1 MARKWLLA
9 STSLLVLA
17 LAAPALAQTKDCPQR
32 IAELD
37 RLVAAGAGQEQASTG
52 GAQQGQEM
60 PKVGELAAGLSEEQL
75 SGELAPVTGGPEPV
89 EEEEAEPAVSG
100 ELSAVAG
107 GPTPVGKEG
116 GQQAPATTGQQTGAG
131 VTAGTE
137 ARAMRVDL
145 AEEDRQRARDLLQ
158 QARELQAQG
167 DSEACLRRVAEAES
181 LLGRQAREGQQDQGG
196 AATTQKQG
204 G

>member
-1 MARKWLLA
+1 MSRKWLLA
-9 STSLLVLA
+9 STGLLA
-17 LAAPALAQTKDCPQR
+17 LALTTPALAQTQDCQQR

-37 RLVAAGAGQEQASTG
+37 RLVAVGAGQQQASTG

-60 PKVGELAAGLSEEQL
+60 PKVGELAAGMSEQEL

-100 ELSAVAG
+100 ELAPVMG

-116 GQQAPATTGQQTGAG
+116 EQQAPATTGRQTGAG

-137 ARAMRVDL
+137 ARAMRADL
-145 AEEDRQRARDLLQ
+145 SEEDRRRARDLLQ
-158 QARELQAQG
+158 EARDLQAQG
-167 DSEACLRRVAEAES
+167 DSEACLQRVQEAES
-181 LLGRQAREGQQDQGG
+181 LLGSQAREGQQDQGG

>member
-1 MARKWLLA
+1 MSRNWLLA

-32 IAELD
+32 IAALD
-37 RLVAAGAGQEQASTG
+37 RLAAAGAGQQQASTG

-60 PKVGELAAGLSEEQL
+60 PKVGELAAGMSEEEL

-89 EEEEAEPAVSG
+89 GEEAEPAVSG
-100 ELSAVAG
+100 ELAPVIGG

-116 GQQAPATTGQQTGAG
+116 EQQAPATTGQQTGAG

-137 ARAMRVDL
+137 ARAMRAGL
-145 AEEDRQRARDLLQ
+145 SEEDRQRARDLLQ

-167 DSEACLRRVAEAES
+167 DSEACLRRVEEAES